1 MRMWMKVARSVM
13 KWDLHEVR
21 RSGELTATLIH
32 FALLGVPLGVKLLSE
47 LV

>member
-1 MRMWMKVARSVM
+1 MWIKVARSVL

-21 RSGELTATLIH
+21 KSGELTATMIH
-32 FALLGVPLGVKLLSE
+32 FALLGVPLALHIFTV